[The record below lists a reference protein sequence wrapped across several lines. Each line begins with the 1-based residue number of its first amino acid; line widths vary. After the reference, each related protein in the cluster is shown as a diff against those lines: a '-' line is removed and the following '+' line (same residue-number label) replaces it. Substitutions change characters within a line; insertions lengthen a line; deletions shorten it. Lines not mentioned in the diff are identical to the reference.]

1 MPQDC
6 ANRLFEKIIKQY
18 FILDEDYVNPID
30 YDSGYCEVIS
40 CNSDI
45 GQIKKG
51 TKISR
56 ICFFDETLYVWL
68 NFPVKESCASVMNE
82 VNEAKLNFP
91 VKESCASVM
100 NEVNEAKLNEP
111 EEDLYRIDNADV
123 VLKVNILCTVSK
135 C

>member
-6 ANRLFEKIIKQY
+6 ANRLFEKIVKQY

-40 CNSDI
+40 CNNDI

-56 ICFFDETLYVWL
+56 ICFFDENLHVW
-68 NFPVKESCASVMNE
+68 
-82 VNEAKLNFP
+82 
-91 VKESCASVM
+91 
-100 NEVNEAKLNEP
+100 LNEP
-111 EEDLYRIDNADV
+111 EDDLYRIDNADV
-123 VLKVNILCTVSK
+123 VLKVNILCRISK